1 MIYELLIF
9 AHLLGMLLVLGV
21 GTGSAFYK
29 YLADRSGS
37 LETIV
42 HVNRYVV
49 MADWV
54 FTTPSVVIQPL
65 SGIALAHYLDLSLLT
80 PWLIVSIVLYGISG
94 VLWLGAVYLQIRM
107 RDISVEA
114 LDLGQELPEQYGRYR
129 AIWTWLGVPSFVC
142 MFGVLVLMNFRYLLQ

>member
-29 YLADRSGS
+29 YLSDRSGS

-49 MADWV
+49 TADWV

-80 PWLIVSIVLYGISG
+80 PWLMVSIVLYGISG

-114 LDLGQELPEQYGRYR
+114 LDLGQELPKQYGRYR

-142 MFGVLVLMNFRYLLQ
+142 MLGVMVLMNFRYLLQ